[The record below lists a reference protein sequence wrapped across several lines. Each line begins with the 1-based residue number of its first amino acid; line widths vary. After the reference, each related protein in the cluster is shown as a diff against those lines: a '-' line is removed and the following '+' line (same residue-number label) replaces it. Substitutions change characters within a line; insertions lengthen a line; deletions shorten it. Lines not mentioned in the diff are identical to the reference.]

1 MIEQL
6 DLLREEYG
14 TATLVVWGAFF
25 IGILFGIIAEY
36 SRYCARAALAE
47 WAPGNELSIAAANG
61 HPRSKQ
67 YLAAVL
73 VALAGTQA
81 LFVSQNVD
89 LAQSIYW
96 SVPIRPVALIAGGL
110 LFGAGMVLA
119 GGCVSRLLVLAA
131 SGNGRSIVTLLVTGI
146 AGYATLRGIL
156 SYPRIWL
163 ENAWSLETAPAQ
175 LYETG
180 TVSSLSVAAGIAVIL
195 FGLLALLVR
204 RSGPKGML
212 TGAAVGLIVV
222 AGWAVTGIVG
232 ADEFEP
238 TQLAS
243 LSFVA
248 PAGETIQYLMIFTG
262 DTIRFSVALLGGVLV
277 GAFGSAL
284 AGRRLRL
291 TGFTAENSLARYIVG
306 GLLMGFGGVTALGC
320 SVGQGLSGISTAS
333 LSSVIAVLAIAA
345 GGYGMM
351 WLRASRTEAVIA
363 PGLQPAE

>member
-6 DLLREEYG
+6 DLLREQYG
-14 TATLVVWGAFF
+14 TATLVVWGAFA
-25 IGILFGIIAEY
+25 IGILFGVIAEF

-47 WAPGNELSIAAANG
+47 WAPGSERSNASANS

-81 LFVSQNVD
+81 LFVSQNID

-96 SVPIRPVALIAGGL
+96 SVPIRPIALIAGGL
-110 LFGAGMVLA
+110 LFGAGVVLA

-163 ENAWSLETAPAQ
+163 ESAWSLETAPAQ
-175 LYETG
+175 VYETG
-180 TVSSLSVAAGIAVIL
+180 AVSSLYVAAGIGVIL
-195 FGLLALLVR
+195 LALLALLVR
-204 RSGPKGML
+204 KSGLKGVM
-212 TGAAVGLIVV
+212 TGALVGLLVV

-232 ADEFEP
+232 ADDFEP

-277 GAFGSAL
+277 GALVSAVI
-284 AGRRLRL
+284 GRRFSL
-291 TGFTAENSLARYIVG
+291 TGFTAENSLARYLAG
-306 GLLMGFGGVTALGC
+306 GLLMGFGGVTA
-320 SVGQGLSGISTAS
+320 
-333 LSSVIAVLAIAA
+333 
-345 GGYGMM
+345 
-351 WLRASRTEAVIA
+351 
-363 PGLQPAE
+363 

>member
-6 DLLREEYG
+6 DLLREEHG
-14 TATLVVWGAFF
+14 TSALVVWGAF
-25 IGILFGIIAEY
+25 IVGVLFGVVAEF

-47 WAPGNELSIAAANG
+47 WVPGDERSKAARSG

-67 YLAAVL
+67 YMAAVL
-73 VALAGTQA
+73 VALAGTQI
-81 LFVSQNVD
+81 LFVSQNID

-96 SVPIRPVALIAGGL
+96 SVPIRPVALVAGGL
-110 LFGAGMVLA
+110 LFGVGMVLA
-119 GGCVSRLLVLAA
+119 GGCVSRQLVLAA
-131 SGNGRSIVTLLVTGI
+131 SGNGRSVITLLVTGV

-156 SYPRIWL
+156 PYPRIWL
-163 ENAWSLETAPAQ
+163 ENIWLLETSPAQ
-175 LYETG
+175 LYDATI
-180 TVSSLSVAAGIAVIL
+180 VSPVHVSLAIAIVL
-195 FGLLALLVR
+195 AGLLTLLIR
-204 RSGPKGML
+204 KSGTRGVA
-212 TGAAVGLIVV
+212 TGAAVGLVIV

-248 PAGETIQYLMIFTG
+248 PAGEAIQHLMIFTG
-262 DTIRFSVALLGGVLV
+262 DTIRFSVALPGGVLA
-277 GAFGSAL
+277 GALSSAL
-284 AGRRLRL
+284 IGRRFRPQ
-291 TGFTAENSLARYIVG
+291 GFTAENSLARYLAG

-333 LSSVIAVLAIAA
+333 LSSVLAVLAIAA

-351 WLRASRTEAVIA
+351 RLRNPRIQAVVA
-363 PGLQPAE
+363 TGLQPAE